1 MMNSYR
7 ILGVSE
13 NASEEEIQIAYE
25 DLKRMYDPVVNT
37 SSSAYSK
44 YREII
49 KAYNSIKDEQDR
61 KLYNLEQKV
70 KSTIEINK
78 KTIVSDDY
86 SLFDFDTFKNS
97 SDLTATYDHL
107 EIEQISKYSLSEI
120 NETVNSEVEARF
132 LKDRANLIYK
142 QVDYL
147 DFLLGTSKKVELNI
161 LEKCDECV
169 LNYITCH
176 TCNGIGKTSY
186 AQEVVNCPTCFAKG
200 EIKVSNCNACNNK
213 GHTLVK
219 KTVTLNLAKSDSVT
233 QEFTLGEY
241 NNLKVILKA
250 KDSDNYKIENNNI
263 LINYHLTKD
272 ELKYGVNKD
281 YVTPNGTLNINTPP
295 YTKNLTK
302 TSYEFE
308 GYKLVF
314 TFISNPYNGENI
326 NRFIFIKESD
336 LYKTH
341 YLNPLTLNF
350 QQRKDTEH
358 YFEFRIN
365 TKLEPL
371 IVSGKGDKGLNG
383 GKNGDLVL
391 TPLLTYKRINSS
403 KYINFEERLVDT
415 SLMFNLFGGKNKDLF
430 NIGLKLK
437 NAVVVDKK
445 NSILYILSGNKK
457 EKRTLSSYFLI
468 NLIIILIWIL
478 IPALLLVIPFNKQNL
493 IIVTGLL
500 LVYAIISNIA
510 INWKV

>member
-13 NASEEEIQIAYE
+13 NASKEEIQIAYE

-49 KAYNSIKDEQDR
+49 KAYETIKDEQDR

-78 KTIVSDDY
+78 KTIVSEDY
-86 SLFDFDTFKNS
+86 SLFDFDTFKNNS
-97 SDLTATYDHL
+97 LQTATYDYL
-107 EIEQISKYSLSEI
+107 GIEQISKYGLSEI
-120 NETVNSEVEARF
+120 NETVNSEVEGRF
-132 LKDRANLIYK
+132 LKDRTNLIYK

-147 DFLLGTSKKVELNI
+147 DFLLGTSKEVELNV

-169 LNYITCH
+169 LTHITCH
-176 TCNGIGKTSY
+176 TCNGLGKTSY
-186 AQEVVNCPTCFAKG
+186 AQEVVNCPTCSGKG
-200 EIKVSNCNACNNK
+200 EIKISNCNACNNK
-213 GHTLVK
+213 GHILVK
-219 KTVTLNLAKSDSVT
+219 KTISLNLNKGDSAT
-233 QEFTLGEY
+233 QEFSLSQYG
-241 NNLKVILKA
+241 NLKVILEA

-263 LINYHLTKD
+263 LINYYLTKD
-272 ELKYGVNKD
+272 EIKYGVNKD
-281 YVTPNGTLNINTPP
+281 YVTPTGTLNIKTPA

-302 TSYEFE
+302 TSYEFD

-314 TFISNPYNGENI
+314 TFLSNSYDGEDI
-326 NRFIFIKESD
+326 NRFMFIKGSD
-336 LYKTH
+336 LYKTL

-350 QQRKDTEH
+350 QQRKDAEH

-391 TPLLTYKRINSS
+391 TPLLTYKRVNSF
-403 KYINFEERLVDT
+403 KYLNFEERLVDT
-415 SLMFNLFGGKNKDLF
+415 SLMFNLFGGKNKDFF

-457 EKRTLSSYFLI
+457 EKRALSSYFLI
-468 NLIIILIWIL
+468 NLIIMLIWIL
-478 IPALLLVIPFNKQNL
+478 IPALLLVMSFNKQNL
-493 IIVTGLL
+493 IIVTSLL
-500 LVYAIISNIA
+500 LVYAIISNMA
-510 INWKV
+510 INRKL